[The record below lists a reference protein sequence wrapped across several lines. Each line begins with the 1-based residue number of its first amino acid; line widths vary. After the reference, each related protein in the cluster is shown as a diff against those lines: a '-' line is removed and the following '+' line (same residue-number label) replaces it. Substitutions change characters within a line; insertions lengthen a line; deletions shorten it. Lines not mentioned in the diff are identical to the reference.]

1 MLMKKILVLSILI
14 LSYLSAF
21 SQRVDLSPFISPSGV
36 VSYLVTNSSG
46 QVRQISE
53 QTHSRAAKPTV
64 ITSSGTI
71 FSSGNSCRGCLVAEN
86 GGTSITAYSDST
98 GVRWAFSGGGGA
110 VSSVNGQTGT
120 VVLTKS
126 DISLGNVDNT
136 TDVGK
141 PVSTAQA
148 TAIALK
154 VDKSTF
160 TTKGDII
167 AASGS
172 STPVRVGVGS
182 DGQVLT
188 ADAASAAGV
197 KWATPSGGSSISTYS
212 AGNGCIV
219 TATGTG
225 VTFSRPS
232 SGSWTMAIPS
242 GVKVL
247 GFKIYSSSGQFF
259 GSNVT
264 ITFDYTGNTLTN
276 QDFLTMEPPTTTF
289 WSNTSS
295 AWVTYTSGGV
305 STTAN
310 WRSSI
315 TSSASGDIAVLYTP
329 PSGVTSGETLII
341 GNF

>member
-1 MLMKKILVLSILI
+1 MKKILVLSIFM
-14 LSYLSAF
+14 LSYLSVF
-21 SQRVDLSPFISPSGV
+21 SQRVDLSPFISPSSV
-36 VSYLVTNSSG
+36 VSYLVVNSSG

-53 QTHSRAAKPTV
+53 QTHSRAAKPIA

-86 GGTSITAYSDST
+86 NGTSITAYSDSA
-98 GVRWAFSGGGGA
+98 GVRWAFGGSGGGA
-110 VSSVNGQTGT
+110 VSSVSGRTGD

-126 DISLGNVDNT
+126 DVGLSNVDNT
-136 TDVGK
+136 TDAGK

-154 VDKSTF
+154 VDKSTL
-160 TTKGDII
+160 TTKGDIY

-188 ADAASAAGV
+188 ADAASTAGV
-197 KWATPSGGSSISTYS
+197 KWATPTGGSGISTYS

-219 TATGTG
+219 MATGTG

-242 GVKVL
+242 GVKVI
-247 GFKIYSSSGQFF
+247 GFKIYSSGGQFF

-295 AWVTYTSGGV
+295 AWVTYPSGGV

-315 TSSASGDIAVLYTP
+315 STCASGDIAVLYTP